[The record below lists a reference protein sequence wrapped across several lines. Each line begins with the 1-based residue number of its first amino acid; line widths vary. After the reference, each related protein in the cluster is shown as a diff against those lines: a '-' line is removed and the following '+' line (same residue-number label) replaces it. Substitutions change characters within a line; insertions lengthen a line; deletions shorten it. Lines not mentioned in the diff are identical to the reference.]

1 MNSNVSPWPAAPRA
15 RKPLLSVVVLLG
27 HALLGW
33 ALLHLGLVQAVMA
46 EAQPLM
52 VSVLQSPEPPPPAPP
67 LPMKVQVAQTTPP
80 PLVLTVPDV
89 PVPRDAPPSPLVAV
103 AAPAVPTP
111 APQSSPVAATAVAA
125 PPPPPA
131 MLKVPPTALRY
142 VVQPP
147 VEVPLISKR
156 LREQGV
162 VVLRVVVDVRGLPR
176 LVQLARSSGFDR
188 LDQQALSAMRQARFQ
203 PCMRDGQPIE
213 CESEAPF
220 SYELEN

>member
-1 MNSNVSPWPAAPRA
+1 MNSPASPWPAAPRT
-15 RKPLLSVVVLLG
+15 RKPLLSLAVLLG
-27 HALLGW
+27 HGLMGW
-33 ALLHLGLVQAVMA
+33 ALLHLGLVQAVVA
-46 EAQPLM
+46 EVQPLM
-52 VSVLQSPEPPPPAPP
+52 VSVVQSQEPPPPAPP
-67 LPMKVQVAQTTPP
+67 LPVKVQAPQVTPP

-111 APQSSPVAATAVAA
+111 TPQSTPVASTAVVA

-131 MLKVPPTALRY
+131 LMKVPPTALRY

-176 LVQLARSSGFDR
+176 VVQLARSSGFER
-188 LDQQALSAMRQARFQ
+188 LDQQALGAMRQARFQ
-203 PCMRDGQPIE
+203 PCLRDGQPIE

-220 SYELEN
+220 SYELE